1 MEKPTK
7 TKHMPSSSPFAV
19 ILLYLMIKVMSP
31 GFKSAY
37 ATDALFPGQ
46 FLTGNQTLLS
56 KHGAFKLGFDCVFP
70 RCGYDYRFG
79 IWYIKSSACRPLLVW
94 SPLGDSIDCYP
105 LYSRFGFTTYG
116 NLQLYCNPVN
126 GIVNGWSSDLSSS
139 HVIDSD
145 SLLTVLLDNGNLVI
159 RDPVNSSLVIWQSF
173 DNPIGTLL
181 PGGWLGFNRNTSKN
195 VFLIPHASVIS
206 WRNGEADGAPL
217 EAANGIVLA
226 MNPNQGGGFIV
237 KENFH
242 EIYHGTFPS
251 WMGIHEDGGNFFL
264 FSDASVYVQLNKDG
278 TITAAKLGECGS
290 VLWSAHAPHNHKIHS
305 VVILTV
311 IVVLTLL
318 LTALVLLW
326 IIQKKSVMD
335 RPVNSNSSLT
345 IFSNIQIKK
354 ATGNFSVKL
363 GEGGFGCVFKGTLQG
378 STLVAV
384 KKLKDFGQ
392 GEKQF
397 RAEAQTIGM
406 IQHINVVRLFGF
418 CAEGSKRLLVYE
430 YMENGSLSSHLF
442 PKSPATLVWELRYRI
457 ALGTARGLAYLH
469 EGCMDC
475 IIHCDMK
482 PDNVLLDADFCPK
495 VADFGLAKLLGRD
508 FSRALTTMRGTIGY
522 LAPEWIS
529 GLPITHKADVYSYG
543 MMLLEIVSGRR
554 NAEKIKQGRF
564 TYFPIFAAVKVNE
577 GDVMC
582 LLDSRLEDDVDVDVE
597 QLMRVCRTACW
608 CIQDAE
614 DHRPMMGQVVQM
626 LQGVLDVQLGS
637 RWTLHDGGKRMEITR
652 SQHKNNHAKQTRMI
666 MMHDTTK

>member
-7 TKHMPSSSPFAV
+7 TKHMPSSSRFAV
-19 ILLYLMIKVMSP
+19 ILLYLMIKVMSS
-31 GFKSAY
+31 GSKFAY
-37 ATDALFPGQ
+37 ATDTLLPGQ
-46 FLTGNQTLLS
+46 FLSGNQTLLS
-56 KHGAFKLGFDCVFP
+56 KNGAFKLGFDCLFP
-70 RCGYDYRFG
+70 PCGYDSTFG

-94 SPLGDSIDCYP
+94 SPLGDSTNCYP
-105 LYSRFGFTTYG
+105 VYSSFGFTTYG
-116 NLQLYCNPVN
+116 NLELDCIPVSG
-126 GIVNGWSSDLSSS
+126 GIIPGWSSYPYSSE
-139 HVIDSD
+139 VINSTT

-159 RDPVNSSLVIWQSF
+159 RDPVKSSLVIWQSF

-181 PGGWLGFNRNTSKN
+181 PGGWLGFNRNTSN
-195 VFLIPHASVIS
+195 NIFLIPHASVIS
-206 WRNGEADGAPL
+206 WDYNYGL
-217 EAANGIVLA
+217 VLA

-237 KENFH
+237 EQIDEYVSNKEDYH

-251 WMGIHEDGGNFFL
+251 WMGIHQDGGNFLL
-264 FSDASVYVQLNKDG
+264 FSDARVYVQLNNGG

-290 VLWSAHAPHNHKIHS
+290 VLWSAHAPHIHKIQI
-305 VVILTV
+305 VISTV
-311 IVVLTLL
+311 IVVLTLV
-318 LTALVLLW
+318 LTGLVLLR
-326 IIQKKSVMD
+326 IIQKKSFMD

-345 IFSNIQIKK
+345 IFSNAQIKK

-378 STLVAV
+378 SSVVAV
-384 KKLKDFGQ
+384 KKLKEFGQ

-397 RAEAQTIGM
+397 RAEVQTIGM

-442 PKSPATLVWELRYRI
+442 SKSPAALGWEVRYRI

-469 EGCMDC
+469 EGCTDC

-597 QLMRVCRTACW
+597 QLIRACRTACW

-626 LQGVLDVQLGS
+626 LEGVLDVQVPPVPRSLQNWVGMDDCS
-637 RWTLHDGGKRMEITR
+637 RSTDLY
-652 SQHKNNHAKQTRMI
+652 SL
-666 MMHDTTK
+666 